1 MPIIP
6 VKEPLDLI
14 RLFIQSTMSRK
25 YLSMQPFVTSIPRK
39 HPPFNPRFV
48 PFPVSV
54 PVFLNGRTYNCL
66 VCPKS
71 SPSCTEQHH
80 PLQRL
85 ISYDELL
92 AKYARKVNRDQY
104 DPIGIYTC
112 PYCALDRLTVDALYE
127 HSRDSHP
134 PARVENVPAVHC
146 PVCVCFRL
154 EKSPALLGPPYTTGS
169 LSEHMLS
176 RHCFASTHQYR
187 DELKLRSDFCC
198 DGEYELIRFMATFLP
213 PAIISSD
220 VVARYGNDDD
230 RLLSAAKQMPPTVLC
245 PICLEHID
253 AASGKSLALCAHQFH
268 SPCIDRWL
276 EEKKCCPVCRCDCS

>member
-1 MPIIP
+1 MHCPLLTERVRPAISLASIP
-6 VKEPLDLI
+6 PASHTPHTTSVCFPAKGTFF
-14 RLFIQSTMSRK
+14 FIQSTMS
-25 YLSMQPFVTSIPRK
+25 L
-39 HPPFNPRFV
+39 
-48 PFPVSV
+48 
-54 PVFLNGRTYNCL
+54 FLNGRTYSCL
-66 VCPKS
+66 VCPRS

-92 AKYARKVNRDQY
+92 SKYARKVNRDQY

-213 PAIISSD
+213 PAIISTD
-220 VVARYGNDDD
+220 VVARYGRNDDD
-230 RLLSAAKQMPPTVLC
+230 RLLSTAKQMPSTVLC